1 MKLLAVP
8 VPLFNPE
15 MGVDA
20 YCFRFQKGDS
30 FAAGSSH
37 LIFDGAM
44 DSPLLQIINE
54 VGLEALTTG
63 KPIFVPVSH
72 ISLLVNLEEQ
82 CKEDPGKIVFVL
94 DKNIT
99 TDDTYKDRI
108 LRYKGLGYRFAC
120 YSRMN
125 YTYHAPILA
134 LCDYCFVDV
143 RSTDVRQARAYLR
156 SLNPNINVIVSDID
170 TAESFGMV
178 RYDSFK
184 IFEGPFYR
192 LPLTQGQ
199 NMVSPLKINYI
210 QLINLVRVDDFDID
224 RVSQI
229 VQRDAALAISL
240 LTMVNSLKMREK
252 VKSIKHAAAILGQ
265 RELRKW
271 ITTATTK
278 MLAQD
283 KPNEITKLSLVRAKF
298 AENLAPYFE
307 MTMHSQSLFLMG
319 LFSVIDII
327 LDIPMENALEI
338 IQVSDNIRNALLHQQ
353 GRYYSILEFA
363 LYYETADWVN
373 VARCCIMSNI
383 NQDDAFTA
391 YFDALSWY
399 SSTINISD
407 ELDDNNSF

>member
-8 VPLFNPE
+8 VPLFNSE

-30 FAAGSSH
+30 FTAGSTH

-44 DSPLLQIINE
+44 DSPLLGIISE

-82 CKEDPGKIVFVL
+82 CKEDPHKIVFIL

-120 YSRMN
+120 YSKMN
-125 YTYHAPILA
+125 YTYHAPIIA
-134 LCDYCFVDV
+134 MCDYIFVDI
-143 RSTDVRQARAYLR
+143 RATDVRQARMYLK
-156 SLNPNINVIVSDID
+156 SLNRNITIIVSDI
-170 TAESFGMV
+170 ESADMFSTV
-178 RYDSFK
+178 RYDNFK
-184 IFEGPFYR
+184 LFEGPFYR
-192 LPLTQGQ
+192 LPLTKGQ

-210 QLINLVRVDDFDID
+210 QLINLVRTDDFDIE
-224 RVSQI
+224 RVSEI

-240 LTMVNSLKMREK
+240 LTMVNSLGLREK
-252 VKSIKHAAAILGQ
+252 IKSIKHAAAILGQ
-265 RELRKW
+265 KELRKW

-278 MLAQD
+278 MLAED

-298 AENLAPYFE
+298 AENLAPIFN
-307 MTMHSQSLFLMG
+307 MAVNAQSLFLMG
-319 LFSVIDII
+319 LFSALDII
-327 LDIPMENALEI
+327 LDISMENALEI
-338 IQVSDNIRNALLHQQ
+338 IQVSDGIKNALLYQQ
-353 GRYYSILEFA
+353 GKYYSVLEFI

-373 VARCCIMSNI
+373 VSRCMIMNNI
-383 NQDDAFTA
+383 DQEEAFSA

-399 SSTINISD
+399 GSTISMGN
-407 ELDDNNSF
+407 ELEAES